1 MSIIEFENVYF
12 NDGKKNILK
21 DINLKVEHGDF
32 ISIVGPSG
40 GGKSTLLKLVS
51 NLINPSKGSISF
63 KNKNIMQYSPIEIRQ
78 QCAYCYQLPYLFG
91 NTVLENLAFPYEIRG
106 KKIDFNKINE
116 LLSLFKMDKDYI
128 DKNVDKLSG
137 GEKQRLALIRTLIFK
152 PEILLLDEI
161 TSALDTDNTLIVE
174 NVIKDLHQKG
184 ITILWVTHN
193 LDQSRKYANK
203 LLTIE
208 NGKIQ
213 SLEVLK

>member
-1 MSIIEFENVYF
+1 MSIIEFQNVCF
-12 NDGKKNILK
+12 NDGKKNILE
-21 DINLKVEHGDF
+21 DISLKVEYGDF

-51 NLINPSKGSISF
+51 NLISPSEGSISF
-63 KNKNIMQYSPIEIRQ
+63 KNKDIMQYSPLEVRQ

-106 KKIDFNKINE
+106 KKINFDKINE
-116 LLSLFKMDKDYI
+116 LLSLFKMDKSYTY
-128 DKNVDKLSG
+128 KNVAKLSG

-152 PEILLLDEI
+152 PEVLLLDEI
-161 TSALDTDNTLIVE
+161 TSALDVDNTLIVE
-174 NVIKDLHQKG
+174 KIIKDLNQKG
-184 ITILWVTHN
+184 TTILWVTHN
-193 LDQSRKYANK
+193 LDQSKKYANK
-203 LLTIE
+203 LLTIK

>member
-12 NDGKKNILK
+12 NDGKKNILEN
-21 DINLKVEHGDF
+21 INLKVEHGDF
-32 ISIVGPSG
+32 ISVVGPSG

-51 NLINPSKGSISF
+51 NLINASEGSISF
-63 KNKNIMQYSPIEIRQ
+63 KNKDIMQYSPIEVRQ

-91 NTVLENLAFPYEIRG
+91 NTVLENLAFPYEIRE
-106 KKIDFNKINE
+106 KKIDFDKINE

-137 GEKQRLALIRTLIFK
+137 GEKQRLALIRTLMFQ
-152 PEILLLDEI
+152 PEVLLLDEI
-161 TSALDTDNTLIVE
+161 TSALDADNCLIVE
-174 NVIKDLHQKG
+174 NIIKDLNQKG
-184 ITILWVTHN
+184 TTILWVTHN
-193 LDQSRKYANK
+193 IDQSKKHANK

-208 NGKIQ
+208 SGKIK

>member
-1 MSIIEFENVYF
+1 MSIIEFENIYF
-12 NDGKKNILK
+12 NDGKKNILE

-32 ISIVGPSG
+32 ISIIGPSG
-40 GGKSTLLKLVS
+40 GGKSTLLKLIS
-51 NLINPSKGSISF
+51 NLVSASKGSISF
-63 KNKNIMQYSPIEIRQ
+63 KNKDITQYSPLEIRQ

-106 KKIDFNKINE
+106 KKIHFDKIYE

-152 PEILLLDEI
+152 PEVLLLDEV

-174 NVIKDLHQKG
+174 NIIKDLNNKG
-184 ITILWVTHN
+184 TTILWVTHN
-193 LDQSRKYANK
+193 IDQSKKHANK

-208 NGKIQ
+208 NGKIK

>member
-12 NDGKKNILK
+12 NDGKKNILE

-51 NLINPSKGSISF
+51 NLISPSKGSISF
-63 KNKNIMQYSPIEIRQ
+63 KNKDIIQYSPIEVRQ

-106 KKIDFNKINE
+106 KKIDFDKISE

-137 GEKQRLALIRTLIFK
+137 GEKQRLALIRTLIFQ
-152 PEILLLDEI
+152 PEVLLLDEI
-161 TSALDTDNTLIVE
+161 TSALDADNALIVE
-174 NVIKDLHQKG
+174 NIIKDLNQKG
-184 ITILWVTHN
+184 TTILWVTHN
-193 LDQSRKYANK
+193 LDQSKKHTNK

-208 NGKIQ
+208 NGKIK

>member
-1 MSIIEFENVYF
+1 MSIIEFQNVCF
-12 NDGKKNILK
+12 NDGNKNILE
-21 DINLKVEHGDF
+21 DISLKIEYGDF

-51 NLINPSKGSISF
+51 NLISPSKGSISF
-63 KNKNIMQYSPIEIRQ
+63 KNKDIMQYSPIEVRQ

-106 KKIDFNKINE
+106 KKINFDKINE
-116 LLSLFKMDKDYI
+116 LLSLFKMNKDYI

-137 GEKQRLALIRTLIFK
+137 GEKQRLALIRTLIFQ
-152 PEILLLDEI
+152 PEVLLLDEI

-174 NVIKDLHQKG
+174 NVIKDLHQNG
-184 ITILWVTHN
+184 TTILWVTHN
-193 LDQSRKYANK
+193 LDQSKKYANK